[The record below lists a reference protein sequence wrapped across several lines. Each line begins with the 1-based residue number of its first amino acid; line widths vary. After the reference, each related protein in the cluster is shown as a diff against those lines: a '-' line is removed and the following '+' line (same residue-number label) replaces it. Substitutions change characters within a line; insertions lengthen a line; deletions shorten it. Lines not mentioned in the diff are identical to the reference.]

1 MAKVLIVED
10 ESIVAKDIQN
20 KLEDLDHDVVGIV
33 SAGEKVIQAVRE
45 TNPDLVLMDIRLEG
59 EMDGIQASEELK
71 QFFDLPV
78 VFLSSYSNVNTLKRA
93 KIAEPYGYLLKPYE
107 DRELSVAIDLAIYK
121 HSVEKRI
128 KVEKRRYEEILI
140 SMPESI
146 ITTDPRG
153 KIIFMNPE
161 AEKLFGCKADEAIGQ
176 PIYRIIDVQNSTV
189 EDIIEIYIRKI
200 FLSGQRMVIP
210 GANTLVNKIGQRFD
224 VCGTI
229 SPLGDGLG
237 SLSGLLFN
245 FSINCN
251 QPNADDC
258 YKQSELTMQSIII
271 ASMEPLIQTN
281 ERGLITLFNPAAERL
296 LQYEQNEV
304 LNKDINLIFAEKNVS
319 FNLPVLDHYFDN
331 GKGWY
336 GKVKNQSEFKLVKK
350 DGSFVN
356 AEISVAGGKH
366 LEKRFYVITIHDLT
380 DRTFRQSEILHA
392 VESEKN
398 AWLEVINKL
407 PIIVY
412 ILEPGYSI
420 WVNDYA
426 IQITGYQINEWNA
439 FAKAGLIKSL
449 GANPEAEDEMN
460 ENLRKMSPGNNGIGF
475 HTEFPIRTKSGREI
489 TLFCTETPITFNE
502 NGEPTKILG
511 TGVDISERKFAEM
524 IIRSSE
530 ERFRNFFNT
539 VDIPLALFSIGGD
552 IIQTN
557 QAFSSALGYIPAE
570 MTGLNFSLITPAEDY
585 INELNTLKNA
595 INNAEFF
602 VKNFNKRFIHKN
614 GSILSAEATFS
625 FIIDSSNQP
634 KYGIC
639 VVKPTGK

>member
-33 SAGEKVIQAVRE
+33 SAGEKVVNAVRDL
-45 TNPDLVLMDIRLEG
+45 NPDLVLMDIRLEG

-121 HSVEKRI
+121 HSVE
-128 KVEKRRYEEILI
+128 RRVKDERRRFEEILI
-140 SMPESI
+140 SLPESI

-153 KIIFMNPE
+153 KIVYMNPE
-161 AEKLFGCKADEAIGQ
+161 AEKLFGCSAAEASGQ
-176 PIYRIIDVQNSTV
+176 PIYRIIDVQNSSI

-200 FLSGQRMVIP
+200 YLSGQKMILP
-210 GANTLVNKIGQRFD
+210 GKNLLVNKIGETFE
-224 VCGTI
+224 VNGTV
-229 SPLGDGLG
+229 SPLGDGIGL
-237 SLSGLLFN
+237 LNGLLFT
-245 FSINCN
+245 FSVQCGE
-251 QPNADDC
+251 QSVDDC
-258 YKQSELTMQSIII
+258 RKQSELTMQSIII

-281 ERGLITLFNPAAERL
+281 ERGQITLFNPAAERL
-296 LQYEQNEV
+296 FQYDQNDV
-304 LNKDINLIFAEKNVS
+304 LNKSINILFAEKNVS

-350 DGSFVN
+350 DGTFVN

-366 LEKRFYVITIHDLT
+366 LEKRFYVVTIHDLT

-392 VESEKN
+392 IESEKN

-412 ILEPGYSI
+412 ILEPGYNV
-420 WVNDYA
+420 WVNEYA
-426 IQITGYQINEWNA
+426 MQITGYQASEWST
-439 FAKAGLIKSL
+439 FAKNGLLQGI
-449 GANPEAEDEMN
+449 GANPGSEKDMV
-460 ENLRKMSPGNNGIGF
+460 ENRRKMSPGNNGIGF
-475 HTEFPIRTKSGREI
+475 HTEFQIKTKSGREI

-511 TGVDISERKFAEM
+511 TGVDITERKFAEM

-530 ERFRNFFNT
+530 ERFRTFFNT
-539 VDIPLALFSIGGD
+539 VDIPLALFTIGGD

-557 QAFSSALGYIPAE
+557 QAFATALGYIPAE
-570 MTGLNFSLITPAEDY
+570 MTGLSFSLITPAEDY
-585 INELNTLKNA
+585 ISELNILKNA
-595 INNAEFF
+595 IDSADFIVNNF
-602 VKNFNKRFIHKN
+602 KKRFIHKN
-614 GSILSAEATFS
+614 GSTLNVDVTYS
-625 FIIDSSNQP
+625 FFIDTLNQP

-639 VVKPTGK
+639 VVKNR